1 MFLIRLLLFFV
12 VLYLILKFVFRF
24 LLYGF
29 VKKHS
34 KNFEHQRR
42 EDRKEGT
49 THINMRDNKD
59 QKLIDKE
66 DGEYID
72 YEEVDDSSK

>member
-34 KNFEHQRR
+34 KNFQDQSQ
-42 EDRKEGT
+42 EDRKEGS
-49 THINMRDNKD
+49 THINARDNKD